1 MYLLL
6 IEFSLVNKNENKKKN
21 EEFFICCCMS
31 GVPVW
36 TRWGSVYRTV
46 WWSVVR
52 APPGWPCVRA
62 SCRTSH
68 LTPSLS
74 SLTGKYRTVWWSV
87 VRAPSGWPCVRASCR
102 TSHLTPSLSS
112 LTGKY
117 RTVWWS
123 VVRAPPG
130 WPCVR
135 ASCRTSHLTPSLSSL
150 IGTSHT
156 LVLYLVHIRTKDFT
170 ENYSYKLLIF
180 LLTYFIL
187 FTPCALPQYA
197 IWFSLRLIGLC
208 MN

>member
-112 LTGKY
+112 L
-117 RTVWWS
+117 
-123 VVRAPPG
+123 
-130 WPCVR
+130 
-135 ASCRTSHLTPSLSSL
+135 

-197 IWFSLRLIGLC
+197 I
-208 MN
+208 